1 MRGRGGV
8 EMKAYLKIPINLNSI
23 DVWAILLVRGL
34 RTLSN
39 QYFSDFLLVICPFLS
54 YNLLV
59 SRKCTLK
66 TLYVNAF
73 KVKQFQKAIIP
84 MRN

>member
-1 MRGRGGV
+1 MRGRVGV
-8 EMKAYLKIPINLNSI
+8 EMNTYLKILINLNSI
-23 DVWAILLVRGL
+23 GVWSILLVRGL

-39 QYFSDFLLVICPFLS
+39 QYFSDFLLVMYPFLS
-54 YNLLV
+54 YNLVV

-73 KVKQFQKAIIP
+73 KVKLFQKTIIP